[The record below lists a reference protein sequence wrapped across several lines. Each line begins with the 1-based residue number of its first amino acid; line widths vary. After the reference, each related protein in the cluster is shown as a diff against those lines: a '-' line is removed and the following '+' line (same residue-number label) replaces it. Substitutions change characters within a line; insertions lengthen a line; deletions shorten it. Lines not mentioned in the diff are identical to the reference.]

1 MLELCEERNNQWAL
15 TDRKGKKICNLK
27 IAQKSCNSHF
37 LKKKDI
43 FPIKDELFLYIGCKD
58 VAGSFK

>member
-1 MLELCEERNNQWAL
+1 MCYIDTRLPSFLL
-15 TDRKGKKICNLK
+15 
-27 IAQKSCNSHF
+27 F

>member
-1 MLELCEERNNQWAL
+1 MGFNGQKR
-15 TDRKGKKICNLK
+15 GKDTRLK
-27 IAQKSCNSHF
+27 DFTKSLQLSF
-37 LKKKDI
+37 LKKKDV